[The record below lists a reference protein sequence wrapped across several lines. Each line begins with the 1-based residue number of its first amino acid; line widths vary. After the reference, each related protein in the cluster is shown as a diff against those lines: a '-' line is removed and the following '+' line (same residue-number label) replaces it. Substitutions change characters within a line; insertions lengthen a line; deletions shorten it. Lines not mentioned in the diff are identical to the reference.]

1 MAPKWAD
8 VESNNVL
15 QQMLRDI
22 ATGTKSVSDATKW
35 ADGEITRILNEL
47 TYDPVSRDVIGG
59 PPCPWPGGPPPY
71 PAHEPF
77 PTSASKEVDR
87 WP

>member
-22 ATGTKSVSDATKW
+22 ATGKKTVPDAASW
-35 ADGEITRILNEL
+35 ADGQITTLLN
-47 TYDPVSRDVIGG
+47 
-59 PPCPWPGGPPPY
+59 
-71 PAHEPF
+71 
-77 PTSASKEVDR
+77 AS
-87 WP
+87 

>member
-22 ATGTKSVSDATKW
+22 ATGKKTVAEAATW
-35 ADGEITRILNEL
+35 ADGEITKLLN
-47 TYDPVSRDVIGG
+47 G
-59 PPCPWPGGPPPY
+59 
-71 PAHEPF
+71 
-77 PTSASKEVDR
+77 
-87 WP
+87 